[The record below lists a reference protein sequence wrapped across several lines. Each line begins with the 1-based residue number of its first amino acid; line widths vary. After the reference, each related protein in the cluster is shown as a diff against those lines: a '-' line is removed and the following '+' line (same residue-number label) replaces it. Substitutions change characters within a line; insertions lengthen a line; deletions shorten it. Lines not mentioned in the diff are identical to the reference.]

1 MTRQSPLAMPHLVG
15 NSPVH
20 TQLMDK
26 LQKIAPTDVEILIS
40 GPTGTGK
47 ELYAQY
53 IHCQSARA
61 QASFVPVNCGGLPSD
76 LIENELFGHVGGA
89 FTGARPQSDGLV
101 AAAEGG
107 TLFLDEV
114 DSMPLPSQANLLRFL
129 QDKQYRR
136 LGETRLRRANVRIVA
151 ATNCDLIA
159 AVGAKT
165 FREDLFFRLRVAP
178 VDVPSLAERPDDL
191 RLLADTFADRCS
203 ETYKLP
209 RIVIGPRALD
219 RMSAYSWPGN
229 IRELENC
236 VKYLTCLQLT
246 RPIDIYDLPLLN
258 EGDTSDSLPIDA
270 LAEAGPLKALKRGL
284 VCEFER
290 AYLKSA
296 LRLSGGNIAAAA
308 RASGKPRR
316 AFFELMR
323 KRGLTGGKSEA
334 ASTEEGEEDSTLVEE
349 EMADGSARANG
360 G

>member
-1 MTRQSPLAMPHLVG
+1 MTRQSPLAMPQLVG

-26 LQKIAPTDVEILIS
+26 LRKIAPTDVEILIS

-114 DSMPLPSQANLLRFL
+114 DSLPLPSQAKLLRFL

-151 ATNCDLIA
+151 ATNCDLVA

-178 VDVPSLAERPDDL
+178 LEVPSLAQRPDDL
-191 RLLADTFADRCS
+191 RLLVDTFADRCS

-209 RIVIGPRALD
+209 RIVIGDPALA

-246 RPIDIYDLPLLN
+246 RPIDIHDLPLLGEDAPD
-258 EGDTSDSLPIDA
+258 EGLPPDAVAAAGSLKV
-270 LAEAGPLKALKRGL
+270 LKQQL
-284 VCEFER
+284 VDDFER
-290 AYLKSA
+290 IYLEGA
-296 LRLSGGNIAAAA
+296 LHLSGGNIAAAA

-323 KRGLTGGKSEA
+323 KRGVT
-334 ASTEEGEEDSTLVEE
+334 ASHSMAEDP
-349 EMADGSARANG
+349 SA
-360 G
+360 

>member
-1 MTRQSPLAMPHLVG
+1 MTRQSPLTMPQLVG
-15 NSPVH
+15 NSPMH

-61 QASFVPVNCGGLPSD
+61 QAPFVPVNCGGLPSD

-101 AAAEGG
+101 AAAEAG
-107 TLFLDEV
+107 TLLLDEV
-114 DSMPLPSQANLLRFL
+114 DSLPLPSQAKLLRFL

-151 ATNCDLIA
+151 ATNCDLVA

-165 FREDLFFRLRVAP
+165 FREDLFFRLPVAP
-178 VDVPSLAERPDDL
+178 LAVPSLVERPDDL
-191 RLLADTFADRCS
+191 RLLVDTFANRCS

-209 RIVIGPRALD
+209 RIVIGDRALD
-219 RMSAYSWPGN
+219 RMSKYSWPGN

-246 RPIDIYDLPLLN
+246 RPIDVYDLPLLG
-258 EGDTSDSLPIDA
+258 EDAADASLPPDA
-270 LAEAGPLKALKRGL
+270 FAAAGSLKALKQQL
-284 VCEFER
+284 VNDFER
-290 AYLKSA
+290 IYLEGA
-296 LRLSGGNIAAAA
+296 LHRSGGNIAAAA
-308 RASGKPRR
+308 RASGEPRL

-323 KRGLTGGKSEA
+323 KRGVTADQRSMGSEIAACGAKTQEADQTGSM
-334 ASTEEGEEDSTLVEE
+334 SGE
-349 EMADGSARANG
+349 
-360 G
+360 

>member
-1 MTRQSPLAMPHLVG
+1 MMRQSPLAMPQLVG

-47 ELYAQY
+47 ELYAQC
-53 IHCQSARA
+53 IHCRSARA
-61 QASFVPVNCGGLPSD
+61 LASFVPVNCGSLPSD

-114 DSMPLPSQANLLRFL
+114 DSLPLPSQAKLLRFL

-159 AVGAKT
+159 AVRAKT
-165 FREDLFFRLRVAP
+165 FREDLFFRLRVVP
-178 VDVPSLAERPDDL
+178 VEVPSLAQRPEDL
-191 RLLADTFADRCS
+191 ELLVDTFADRWS
-203 ETYKLP
+203 EAYNLP
-209 RIVIGPRALD
+209 RIVIDKRALD
-219 RMSAYSWPGN
+219 RMRAYSWPGN

-236 VKYLTCLQLT
+236 VRYLTCLRLA
-246 RPIDIYDLPLLN
+246 RPVDVHDLPLLDN
-258 EGDTSDSLPIDA
+258 REPEETDLTDV
-270 LAEAGPLKALKRGL
+270 LAATGSLKALKQWL
-284 VCEFER
+284 VSEFER
-290 AYLKSA
+290 TYLEAA
-296 LRLSGGNIAAAA
+296 LHRSGGNIAAAA
-308 RASGKPRR
+308 RASGKQRR

-323 KRGLTGGKSEA
+323 KRGVTA
-334 ASTEEGEEDSTLVEE
+334 AEPSGQ
-349 EMADGSARANG
+349 N
-360 G
+360 